1 MTHETVMERYLR
13 QATRGLWGRKRR
25 EVREELEAHL
35 HDRVMAYRIGGLGEA
50 EAVERALAEL
60 GSPQEVSVGMTRI
73 YTLPTVMG
81 SGAALAAACVVVV
94 ALLPKGAAQAL
105 PVIPYWPS
113 VECVEALDAGKGGFS
128 SGQCFGFDDTLWFNQ
143 QVLREVLEPQG
154 VTFERVPAP
163 ESDEGLLGI
172 TFPNSTPVYVS
183 LGSSG
188 YYIQN
193 EDGSRIEVQ
202 PGYLSLWT
210 LLRAVSLQKDVE
222 TRVSGWDSPTV
233 RFSDVS
239 LQIGTKEKPV
249 TGYTFYKSY
258 MSGVYF
264 DHLRPDHEA
273 ITYLINPRPNAKHNS
288 RFGKV
293 SFQKAVLNVP
303 DAARNAYGIAI
314 RLDPAETLENTPSG
328 SGLPDGE
335 VWGEAVS
342 LSVSRADAQ
351 GNVSFMIPE
360 GSLHFVKA
368 FTTKLGPGA
377 AVLVKLNSSGTNW
390 YEVVAPESITV
401 R

>member
-1 MTHETVMERYLR
+1 MTHERVTERYLR
-13 QATRGLWGRKRR
+13 RATRGLWGRRRR
-25 EVREELEAHL
+25 EVREELKAHL

-50 EAVERALAEL
+50 EAVERALLEL
-60 GSPQEVSVGMTRI
+60 GSPQEVSVGMTRL

-81 SGAALAAACVVVV
+81 SSLALAAACVVVV

-113 VECVEALDAGKGGFS
+113 VECVEALDAGKEGYS
-128 SGQCFGFDDTLWFNQ
+128 SGQCFGIFDTLWFDQ
-143 QVLREVLEPQG
+143 QVLRKVLEPQG

-188 YYIQN
+188 YYVQD
-193 EDGSRIEVQ
+193 EDGSRTEVQ
-202 PGYLSLWT
+202 PGYLSLRN
-210 LLRAVSLQKDVE
+210 LLRAVSLQRDIE
-222 TRVSGWDSPTV
+222 TQVSGWDSPTV

-239 LQIGTKEKPV
+239 FQIGTKEKPV

-258 MSGVYF
+258 MSQVYF
-264 DHLRPDHEA
+264 DELRLDPELS
-273 ITYLINPRPNAKHNS
+273 TYLINPRLNAEHNS
-288 RFGKV
+288 RFENIA
-293 SFQKAVLNVP
+293 FQKVVLNVP
-303 DAARNAYGIAI
+303 SAARDAYGIAM
-314 RLDPAETLENTPSG
+314 RLDPVETLENTPSG

-368 FTTKLGPGA
+368 FTTE
-377 AVLVKLNSSGTNW
+377 LVHCPPIRS
-390 YEVVAPESITV
+390 A
-401 R
+401 